1 MWASAQG
8 KAAAAAA
15 ASRIVGIRVIT
26 PSRTKADE
34 DVPMQSGVSYTQ
46 FRGWKFD
53 LPISPGDLW
62 NNVTE
67 KAGKLKK

>member
-8 KAAAAAA
+8 KTAAV

-26 PSRTKADE
+26 PSRTKADD
-34 DVPMQSGVSYTQ
+34 DVQMQSGVSYTQ

-67 KAGKLKK
+67 RAGKLKK

>member
-8 KAAAAAA
+8 KTAAV

-34 DVPMQSGVSYTQ
+34 DVQMQSGVSYTQ
-46 FRGWKFD
+46 FRGRKFD

-62 NNVTE
+62 NNASE

>member
-8 KAAAAAA
+8 KTAAVAP
-15 ASRIVGIRVIT
+15 RIVGIRVIT
-26 PSRTKADE
+26 PSRTETDE
-34 DVPMQSGVSYTQ
+34 DVQMQSGVSYTQ

-62 NNVTE
+62 NNATE

>member
-8 KAAAAAA
+8 KTAAV

-26 PSRTKADE
+26 PSRTNADE
-34 DVPMQSGVSYTQ
+34 DVQMQSGVSYTQ